1 MRKLDSKDIELIEKA
16 VEIIKKNYD
25 KKNYNHTVAA
35 AVKCGGGKIYV
46 GMNVF
51 SLHGVC
57 GEQVAIG
64 TAVTNGEK
72 QFECIVAVRGE
83 NGDEILSPCG
93 NCRQMLSDYCPECE
107 VIIQTNDGLR
117 KVLAKDLIPFSYS
130 FEG

>member
-1 MRKLDSKDIELIEKA
+1 LKKLDSKDIELIEKA

-35 AVKCGGGKIYV
+35 AVKCGSGKIYV

>member
-1 MRKLDSKDIELIEKA
+1 MKKLDSKDIELIEKA

-35 AVKCGGGKIYV
+35 AVKCGGKIYV